1 MVEPPPPPLQPSPPL
16 PQAPPTPSVMWGPL
30 PWVAAGGWTK
40 PQCARPRARGTTA
53 ACWGRVGP
61 LPPEVGAGALPPTLA
76 PSGAGGVGGLETQ
89 ILVPTLLGLS

>member
-53 ACWGRVGP
+53 ALWVT
-61 LPPEVGAGALPPTLA
+61 AG
-76 PSGAGGVGGLETQ
+76 ETWAQ
-89 ILVPTLLGLS
+89 GKASLGKFCLGSELNEG

>member
-1 MVEPPPPPLQPSPPL
+1 MVEPPPPPPLQPSPPL

-61 LPPEVGAGALPPTLA
+61 LPPEVGAGALPLHWHCQA
-76 PSGAGGVGGLETQ
+76 PAGSGA
-89 ILVPTLLGLS
+89 